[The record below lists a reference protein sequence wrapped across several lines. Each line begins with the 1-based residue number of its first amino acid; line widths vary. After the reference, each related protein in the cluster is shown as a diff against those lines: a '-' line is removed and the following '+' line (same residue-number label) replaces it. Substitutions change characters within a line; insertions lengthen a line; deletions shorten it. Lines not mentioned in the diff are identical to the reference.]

1 MLGAFAAVVC
11 IERPAEAEQKGA
23 WCIYRD
29 GDSGARDG
37 DSGAS
42 GTRISAVWRCACR
55 RQASR
60 FGTPFTAATAGRA
73 GCVPA
78 AEKKAE
84 RGAGTFAELT
94 SK

>member
-1 MLGAFAAVVC
+1 MLEVFAAVVC
-11 IERPAEAEQKGA
+11 IESPAEAEQKGA
-23 WCIYRD
+23 WCLYRD
-29 GDSGARDG
+29 GDSGASR
-37 DSGAS
+37 
-42 GTRISAVWRCACR
+42 TRISAVWRCACS

-60 FGTPFTAATAGRA
+60 FGTPFPAATAGRA

-84 RGAGTFAELT
+84 RGAGTFAELA